1 MVRSSAD
8 GRRRF
13 THRAYRAAQA
23 RRAGLVLP
31 PDKSTSATDWGDLM
45 RTLRILG
52 VLAGLTIT
60 TALMGALAV
69 AVLEDEDPAN
79 SEIDE

>member
-1 MVRSSAD
+1 
-8 GRRRF
+8 
-13 THRAYRAAQA
+13 
-23 RRAGLVLP
+23 
-31 PDKSTSATDWGDLM
+31 M